1 MGRVSVVTDSTS
13 DIPADLARE
22 LDITVVPLRVHFG
35 PETYLDYVEMSP
47 EEFFRKLASS
57 PHHPKT
63 SQPAPGDFAQVYKDL
78 AQKGKEV
85 LSIHIS
91 SHLSGTIQSA
101 SMARDMVPEVRV
113 EVVDSRSA
121 SVGTAFSVIQA
132 AKAAKDGQDLETCA
146 RVARETLENVS
157 IYFAVDTL
165 EYLHRNGRIG
175 RAQHLLGSL
184 LSVKPIL
191 TISDGIV
198 APFDRVRGRGKVIPR
213 LLEIVREK
221 RPAGGEILLG
231 VVHGNAPGTAGEVV
245 ENLKRTYPAS
255 EVMVGSVG
263 PVIGTHA
270 GPGVL
275 GVGMC
280 PVVRW

>member
-22 LDITVVPLRVHFG
+22 LGITVVPLRVHFG
-35 PETYLDYVEMSP
+35 QETYLDYVEMSP
-47 EEFFRKLASS
+47 EEFFHKLASS

-63 SQPAPGDFAQVYKDL
+63 SQPAPGEFANVYREL
-78 AQKGKEV
+78 GQKGNEV

-101 SMARDMVPEVRV
+101 TMARDLVPEVRV

-121 SVGTAFSVIQA
+121 SVGAAFCVIQA
-132 AKAAKDGQDLETCA
+132 AKAAKDGQDMETCA
-146 RVARETLENVS
+146 RVARETLEKVS

-191 TISDGIV
+191 TISDGMV
-198 APFDRVRGRGKVIPR
+198 APFDRVRGRGKVVPR
-213 LLEIVREK
+213 LLEIAREK
-221 RPAGGEILLG
+221 LPPGGEVLLG
-231 VVHGNAPGTAGEVV
+231 VVHGNAPGPAGEIVKD
-245 ENLKRTYPAS
+245 LKMYYSTS
-255 EVMVGSVG
+255 DVLMGSVG
-263 PVIGTHA
+263 PVIGTHS

-275 GVGMC
+275 GLGVC